1 MSENENLYTQSNLF
15 IENRQKL
22 RLTGVKDVDN
32 YDEEAVSVQTQQGDL
47 VIHGQ
52 NLKITKLDV
61 ESVELLVDGLISS
74 FFYQENVA
82 QKPAS
87 LFGRFMK

>member
-61 ESVELLVDGLISS
+61 ESGELLVDGLISS
-74 FFYQENVA
+74 FFYQENVV
-82 QKPAS
+82 QKSAS
-87 LFGRFMK
+87 IFGRFMK